1 MQIIALTVAGL
12 IFLVVAI
19 MHLVRLVLRVEVKVG
34 SFAIPWWFSIF
45 GLAFALTLSIWMF
58 YSTK

>member
-1 MQIIALTVAGL
+1 MQIIALTAAGL

-19 MHLVRLVLRVEVKVG
+19 MHLVRLILRVEVRVG
-34 SFAIPWWFSIF
+34 NFTIPWWFSIF
-45 GLAFALTLSIWMF
+45 GLAFALALSIWMF